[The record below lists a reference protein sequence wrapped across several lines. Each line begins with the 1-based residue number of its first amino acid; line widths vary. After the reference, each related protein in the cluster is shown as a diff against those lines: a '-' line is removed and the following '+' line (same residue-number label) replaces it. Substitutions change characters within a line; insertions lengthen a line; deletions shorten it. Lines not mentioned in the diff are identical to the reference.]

1 MKTLILGDIHG
12 RTCWKDI
19 ISKENP
25 NLTIFL
31 GDYVTSH
38 DFIRDEIQIN
48 NVLEIL
54 DYKENNPDKC
64 ILLRGN
70 HDLQC
75 LYNNG
80 SYWACRPEPSMTLL
94 SVCSSKKFVE
104 RFLNDTQWIY
114 IDRNIIYSHAGIS
127 KTWLHDTGKTL
138 EEINT
143 LEPDENLF
151 GFRPNNLFDTSG
163 DSITQ
168 GCIWIRPQ
176 SLVEDCLD
184 DYVQVV
190 GHSTVKSITD
200 IKNIVSNLEN
210 SIWLCDN
217 LPDEYLIY
225 EDGGFEVRENYTS

>member
-19 ISKENP
+19 IEKEDP
-25 NLTIFL
+25 DLTIFL

-38 DFIRDEIQIN
+38 EFIRDEIQIN

-54 DYKENNPDKC
+54 DYKESNPNTC

-75 LYNNG
+75 LYKNK
-80 SYWACRPEPSMTLL
+80 SEWACYPEPSRKLL
-94 SVCSSKKFVE
+94 SFYSSQDFVN
-104 RFLNDTQWIY
+104 RFLDDTQWIY
-114 IDRNIIYSHAGIS
+114 IDGHVIYSHAGIS
-127 KTWLHDTGKTL
+127 KTWLRDTGKKL
-138 EEINT
+138 NEINT
-143 LEPDENLF
+143 LEPSEDLF
-151 GFRPNNLFDTSG
+151 GFRPNSYFDTSG

-168 GCIWIRPQ
+168 SCVWIRPQ

-184 DYVQVV
+184 DYDQVV
-190 GHSTVKSITD
+190 GHSTVKTISD
-200 IKNIVSNLEN
+200 LKNLVSSLKN

-217 LPDEYLIY
+217 LPDEYLVNN
-225 EDGGFEVRENYTS
+225 DGKFESRENYSS